1 MSKENLVFQP
11 SITTHW
17 KNLFEKKSMLLGSH
31 NLNPGEELVLQ
42 ISSVSIQ
49 QIKNQN
55 GKNESVPVIQF
66 QNASP
71 MVLNITNARTIAAL
85 YGELHENWA
94 GKYIQLF
101 SAEIKVKGEKMT
113 ALRVRPKM
121 PNVGVSYEKEEQQ
134 IRNCQSL
141 DQLQSVFMK
150 LPPQAK
156 SALNSLKN
164 EMKGNLK

>member
-1 MSKENLVFQP
+1 
-11 SITTHW
+11 
-17 KNLFEKKSMLLGSH
+17 MLLGSH
-31 NLNPGEELVLQ
+31 NLNQGEELVLQ
-42 ISSVSIQ
+42 ISCVSVQ

-71 MVLNITNARTIAAL
+71 MVLNITNAKTIAAL
-85 YGELHENWA
+85 YGELHENWV
-94 GKYIQLF
+94 GKHIQLF

-121 PNVGVSYEKEEQQ
+121 PNVGVSYDNEERQ
-134 IRNCQSL
+134 IRSCQSL
-141 DQLQSVFMK
+141 EQLQSVFMK

-156 SALNSLKN
+156 SALNSLKD
-164 EMKGNLK
+164 EMKGKLK